1 VNFPDK
7 DPREIIPT
15 QPSRGLLSSST
26 DDSTTLEIEDEFGRT
41 KRVKRDSQE
50 YRNHCARQLLESSN
64 QYTQQGERG
73 RGGGGETQSEPWAW
87 SRGGNE
93 TQEQQRY
100 EHEIKS
106 TKLYSKYIAD
116 GITAAG
122 GLVHEDSRQRV
133 TTMSAQSRV
142 RSQWEKTLQGE
153 SREFL
158 EEIHQQTQERR
169 SSAAVANTEGSVVT
183 TSGGGH
189 RESCGCRSLDLIRSG
204 RKEID
209 VEKETNRATETD
221 RRGGA
226 AYWSLIN

>member
-73 RGGGGETQSEPWAW
+73 RGGGETQSEPWAW

-183 TSGGGH
+183 TSGGEMATARAAGAGV
-189 RESCGCRSLDLIRSG
+189 STSSGLDERRLMLK
-204 RKEID
+204 RKQIERQRQTEE
-209 VEKETNRATETD
+209 VEQRT
-221 RRGGA
+221 GA
-226 AYWSLIN
+226 